1 MPISGRSDG
10 RPLTTFLNSSLS
22 FSFTHIFP
30 VSWYTTA
37 SISAIQLVRRIRGWG
52 MFFNTSSVIF
62 LSLLPH
68 LRFTLISRSGLSM
81 PPLASFTSDTFVW
94 RNYCSFICDFITALI
109 VASVSTIA
117 LTLPP
122 SSSVNMSTS
131 GDLRRDRGSA
141 QKEIIA
147 RSATSTDQS
156 VSRIWFFSIVF
167 L

>member
-1 MPISGRSDG
+1 
-10 RPLTTFLNSSLS
+10 
-22 FSFTHIFP
+22 
-30 VSWYTTA
+30 
-37 SISAIQLVRRIRGWG
+37 

-147 RSATSTDQS
+147 RSATSTRPIRFPDM
-156 VSRIWFFSIVF
+156 VFFDCLFIGGFSHIFIFFHWTCVNKMVNVYKTVMNC

>member
-22 FSFTHIFP
+22 ISFTHIFP

-37 SISAIQLVRRIRGWG
+37 SVSAIQLVRMIRGWG

-68 LRFTLISRSGLSM
+68 LWFTLISRSGLSM

-122 SSSVNMSTS
+122 ISSVNMSTS

-147 RSATSTDQS
+147 RSATSTRPIRFPDWGCGG
-156 VSRIWFFSIVF
+156 VVD
-167 L
+167 

>member
-1 MPISGRSDG
+1 
-10 RPLTTFLNSSLS
+10 
-22 FSFTHIFP
+22 
-30 VSWYTTA
+30 
-37 SISAIQLVRRIRGWG
+37 
-52 MFFNTSSVIF
+52 
-62 LSLLPH
+62 
-68 LRFTLISRSGLSM
+68 M